1 MVRPLKEGGP
11 VWEAVVSSEWEVARK
26 RLRQS
31 RSGMESWGVARK
43 TEERCSEVRVC
54 SGGSKKKSVCR
65 KETAAN
71 RFVKPSTEKEKS
83 TSSIRFWRSS
93 RGFSPA
99 CALISFP
106 CLFFTMYKKSFSY
119 FLRSKGI
126 PGFYQKFVPDEME
139 RMNTMKI
146 SYIPSMIKNRY

>member
-1 MVRPLKEGGP
+1 MVHPLKEGGA
-11 VWEAVVSSEWEVARK
+11 VWVAVVSSEWEVARK

-31 RSGMESWGVARK
+31 RSGIESRGVARK

-54 SGGSKKKSVCR
+54 SDGSKKKSVCR

-106 CLFFTMYKKSFSY
+106 CLFLYHVQEKLFIFSTFKRY
-119 FLRSKGI
+119 PRVLPEICAWRNGKDEHHENLVYSK
-126 PGFYQKFVPDEME
+126 Y
-139 RMNTMKI
+139 N
-146 SYIPSMIKNRY
+146 